1 MVQCAAMV
9 QQQRQR
15 MVDRYLIVGLGNPGR
30 DYEKTRHNVG
40 FWVVDELAR
49 RYQLTNPQKE
59 RRALTYSGT
68 LHNKT
73 VLLAKPQTYMNLSG
87 EAVRALLDFYK
98 IPLTHLIVVHDDLD
112 VPLGTLRLRQNGSAG
127 GQNGVKS
134 IIQHVGT
141 QEFARVRFGIG
152 RPPGRMNPADYV
164 LTAFTGDD
172 AILAQEILSKATDAV
187 ERWLQEGLEAA
198 MTAYNGDVLA
208 KAVAAARPT
217 PEQELEVALR
227 AHQLA
232 PNDPLPLEKMAR
244 LYKKLRRLDD
254 AAQTHLTLAALHE
267 RAGRIKIMLYE
278 LESAVAIQPQQIELQ
293 AQIARW
299 HEQHDNP
306 KAAVQRWLKLAEYH
320 AQNAETAAAHAA
332 LQEALRLNPQHPKAL
347 ELQAAW
353 QVE

>member
-1 MVQCAAMV
+1 
-9 QQQRQR
+9 
-15 MVDRYLIVGLGNPGR
+15 MVDRFLIVGLGNPGR
-30 DYEKTRHNVG
+30 EYEKTRHNVG

-59 RRALTYSGT
+59 RKALTYNGVIGD
-68 LHNKT
+68 KA

-98 IPLTHLIVVHDDLD
+98 ISLEHMIVIHDDLD
-112 VPLGTLRLRQNGSAG
+112 VPLGTLRLRQSGSAG

-134 IIQHVGT
+134 IIQHVST
-141 QEFARVRFGIG
+141 QDFARVRFGIG
-152 RPPGRMNPADYV
+152 RPPGRMGAADYV
-164 LTAFTGDD
+164 LTNFTGDD

-187 ERWLQEGLEAA
+187 EHWLKEGMEAA

-244 LYKKLRRLDD
+244 LYKKLRRLED

-267 RAGRIKIMLYE
+267 KAGRIKIMLYE
-278 LESAVAIQPQQIELQ
+278 LESAVALQPQQIELQ
-293 AQIARW
+293 ERIAHL
-299 HEQHDNP
+299 HEEHDNP

-320 AQNAETAAAHAA
+320 ALEGNPAAAQTA
-332 LQEALRLNPQHPKAL
+332 LQEALRINPQHPKAL
-347 ELQAAW
+347 ELQQTW
-353 QVE
+353 QNE